1 MPQLPAAPSPQPP
14 RLPGCP
20 CFPGKQPVQGRG
32 HFLDSCS
39 PPSPPQRL
47 SLGGDTVNTLPIGSL
62 AAPAWVATSPTLE
75 VSGNKLASSS
85 WTPGPAGTPWAGLR
99 PLPQSPATGLQE
111 PVPVPLAT
119 PRPLCTAAICP
130 QPPPEGP
137 LHSCPSCPALQ
148 RPHTEMQSVRPAQA
162 PRHCWPVPGSLGSP
176 SPQPPQ
182 GQVTARP
189 SSPVALSRHLPTS
202 GGRPRPAPLTPGGSQ
217 LLQGVG
223 HLGEGVV
230 QVASLTVVWGGAGH
244 GRHAPLPILRAWVS
258 ILQAGPVSS
267 AWPVSSLHTPSSL
280 VHPPPPRA
288 LSASLPIPPTPQ
300 SFFLGLYSP
309 GLYSHSYTVSLS
321 PCPSP
326 TSRSLSS
333 CISPRAST
341 FILLWTSIPLRV
353 SV

>member
-32 HFLDSCS
+32 QFLDSRS

-62 AAPAWVATSPTLE
+62 AAPAWMATSPTLE

-85 WTPGPAGTPWAGLR
+85 WTPRPAGTPWAGLR

-148 RPHTEMQSVRPAQA
+148 RPHTEMQCSTS
-162 PRHCWPVPGSLGSP
+162 PGTSP
-176 SPQPPQ
+176 LLAC
-182 GQVTARP
+182 AR
-189 SSPVALSRHLPTS
+189 LSGL
-202 GGRPRPAPLTPGGSQ
+202 PLTPAPTGPSDSTAQ
-217 LLQGVG
+217 LL
-223 HLGEGVV
+223 
-230 QVASLTVVWGGAGH
+230 S
-244 GRHAPLPILRAWVS
+244 RPLPASAHLRRA
-258 ILQAGPVSS
+258 
-267 AWPVSSLHTPSSL
+267 TP
-280 VHPPPPRA
+280 
-288 LSASLPIPPTPQ
+288 
-300 SFFLGLYSP
+300 
-309 GLYSHSYTVSLS
+309 
-321 PCPSP
+321 
-326 TSRSLSS
+326 
-333 CISPRAST
+333 AST
-341 FILLWTSIPLRV
+341 THPGRQPAPPGSG
-353 SV
+353 SSG